1 MVEAAPPKPPGGADQ
16 PLQAGPALYSTNPN
30 EHLMSDS
37 EQKERR
43 AKAFAW
49 RAIGCAVW
57 LGIGL
62 FILMLAAAF
71 LSMFFRPGFLT
82 LTPSPTSDKPSYVN
96 FSKRGNPHEC

>member
-1 MVEAAPPKPPGGADQ
+1 
-16 PLQAGPALYSTNPN
+16 
-30 EHLMSDS
+30 MSDS

-71 LSMFFRPGFLT
+71 LSMFFRPGF
-82 LTPSPTSDKPSYVN
+82 
-96 FSKRGNPHEC
+96 